1 MNIILIGGPGSGK
14 STYAEFITKEFGI
27 DHIYP
32 GELLRKEKEKGGEIA
47 KRLSNLGKGGFAPN
61 DIVLDLIKDAVA
73 KADKG
78 FVFDG
83 YPRYMQQVKDL
94 EKEGIKIDKVV
105 YLNVSPEEVI
115 RRLTK
120 RGRADD
126 KPEIIK
132 NRIALYKKETGPVVE
147 YYRNKPGFIE
157 VKAEGGEPKDIAK
170 KIINRLKGKT
180 LSEFKMY
187 LNEGVYDPGIF
198 KAFFLAG
205 GPGSGKTFVTQSAF
219 AGTGLKVVNSD
230 AAFERGLKQAN
241 LSLKMPDEEEY
252 FRNIIRQR
260 AKTTASNILDTYVQ
274 GRLGLVIDATGRDL
288 PLVQR
293 QVGMLRNIGYDCY
306 MVFVNTSLDVALE
319 RNKTRSRS
327 IPEYIVKKSWEGVQ
341 ANIGAFQRVFSPNK
355 MLIVDNNRS
364 EKELVS
370 MVLSQASKFIRS
382 RLKTKPE
389 NGIALSWIKKEL
401 ELKRKW
407 DLKTL
412 Y

>member
-14 STYAEFITKEFGI
+14 STYAEFITKEF
-27 DHIYP
+27 DVPHIYP

-61 DIVLDLIKDAVA
+61 DIVLKLIKDAVA

-120 RGRADD
+120 RGRVDD

-180 LSEFKMY
+180 LNEFRHY

-219 AGTGLKVVNSD
+219 SGTGLKVVNSD
-230 AAFERGLKQAN
+230 AAFERGLKKAN

-260 AKTTASNILDTYVQ
+260 AKTTAANILDTYVQ

-288 PLVQR
+288 PLIQR
-293 QVGMLRNIGYDCY
+293 QVSMLKNIGYDCY

-319 RNKTRSRS
+319 RNKKRPRS
-327 IPEYIVKKSWEGVQ
+327 IPEYIVTKSWEGVQ
-341 ANIGAFQRVFSPNK
+341 ANIGSFQRVFSPNK

-370 MVLSQASKFIRS
+370 NVLNQASKFIRS
-382 RLKTKPE
+382 RLRTKPE
-389 NGIALSWIKKEL
+389 NGIALSWIKKEI
-401 ELKRKW
+401 ELKRR
-407 DLKTL
+407 
-412 Y
+412 

>member
-14 STYAEFITKEFGI
+14 STYAEFITKEFKI

-47 KRLSNLGKGGFAPN
+47 KQLSNLGKGGFAPN
-61 DIVLDLIKDAVA
+61 EIVLKLVKDAVA
-73 KADKG
+73 KADNG

-115 RRLTK
+115 RRLTA

-157 VKAEGGEPKDIAK
+157 VKAEGDTPENIAK
-170 KIINRLKGKT
+170 KIINKLKGKT
-180 LSEFKMY
+180 LSEFKQY

-230 AAFERGLKQAN
+230 AAFERGLKKAN

-293 QVGMLRNIGYDCY
+293 QVSMLKNIGYDCY

-319 RNKTRSRS
+319 RNKRRPRS

-341 ANIGAFQRVFSPNK
+341 ANIGSFQRVFSPNK

-370 MVLSQASKFIRS
+370 NVLNQASKFIRS
-382 RLKTKPE
+382 RLRTKPE

-401 ELKRKW
+401 ELKKR
-407 DLKTL
+407 
-412 Y
+412 

>member
-94 EKEGIKIDKVV
+94 EKEGIKIDKIV

-157 VKAEGGEPKDIAK
+157 VKAEGDTPENIAK

-401 ELKRKW
+401 ELKRK
-407 DLKTL
+407 
-412 Y
+412 